1 MPSDHWTNPRA
12 ERGLRRLSWVRA
24 SVVRWLPQLFLFP
37 HRVLTSGHQ
46 PSSVLRSPAMGT
58 LGGDFLSSLPLHEY
72 PPAFPLGADI
82 QGRTLITRWAVPCY
96 SCPQTRSEPL
106 FLFKDFWLSC
116 QGYNPRDFF
125 GDFFGHGGVRQEIDS
140 DFSFL
145 TRFRFVFFPPD

>member
-1 MPSDHWTNPRA
+1 MLSDHWTNSGA

-24 SVVRWLPQLFLFP
+24 SVVRWLPQLLLSP

-82 QGRTLITRWAVPCY
+82 QGRTLITRLGC
-96 SCPQTRSEPL
+96 SCHICPQTRSEPRSFSKPSGSPAKAIIRGTSL
-106 FLFKDFWLSC
+106 
-116 QGYNPRDFF
+116 G
-125 GDFFGHGGVRQEIDS
+125 FFGHEGVRQESDF

-145 TRFRFVFFPPD
+145 TRFRFIFFPPD